1 MPLFLPYKWVY
12 LYTQVL
18 EFLHKKEE
26 CVIDGEIDVLPL
38 ASHGDHWLLYHV
50 MVVVTCLLLAKI
62 LLIRSVIG
70 TQNDDYFT

>member
-18 EFLHKKEE
+18 EFLYKKKE

-38 ASHGDHWLLYHV
+38 ASHGDH
-50 MVVVTCLLLAKI
+50 
-62 LLIRSVIG
+62 
-70 TQNDDYFT
+70 

>member
-38 ASHGDHWLLYHV
+38 ASHGDH
-50 MVVVTCLLLAKI
+50 
-62 LLIRSVIG
+62 
-70 TQNDDYFT
+70 